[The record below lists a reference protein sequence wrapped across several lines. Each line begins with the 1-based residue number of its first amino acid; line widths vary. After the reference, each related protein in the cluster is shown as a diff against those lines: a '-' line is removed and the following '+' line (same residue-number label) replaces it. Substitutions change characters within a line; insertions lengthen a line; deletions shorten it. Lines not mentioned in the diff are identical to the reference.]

1 MGDFF
6 VVHRA
11 ISPAVVGVQRL
22 EDGGPQ
28 ILDQETFQACQG
40 AWLSPRC
47 PSSKPPSYSEVCAR
61 IADDPNAAM
70 LEWYKQARVEF
81 SDLTGM
87 Q

>member
-1 MGDFF
+1 M
-6 VVHRA
+6 
-11 ISPAVVGVQRL
+11 
-22 EDGGPQ
+22 EDGGLFPHFPTRLLVKGDALRYL
-28 ILDQETFQACQG
+28 IRKLTKPLKVPGYLPAG
-40 AWLSPRC
+40 P
-47 PSSKPPSYSEVCAR
+47 PSKPPSYSEVCAR